1 MDLEHA
7 MNILIGKERMKDSKL
22 LALILTVSLP
32 TAHCLVLLFNVCHT
46 FPLITYYFREF
57 GLGST
62 NNPMTDIFFLFP
74 SHICLILY

>member
-1 MDLEHA
+1 
-7 MNILIGKERMKDSKL
+7 MKDSKL

-32 TAHCLVLLFNVCHT
+32 TAHCLVHLFNVCHT

-62 NNPMTDIFFLFP
+62 NNPMTDIFLY
-74 SHICLILY
+74 SHHTPASYCIDIVGRNFELVTHEI